1 MYYNAYLPDLASR
14 SHQGRVSAWSF
25 AVGYAGSVAALL
37 AALPFV
43 GGKST
48 VAPFCARPVALVT
61 PDPLLEPK
69 PGRSNFPSRKILP
82 SRSFQIRGAKARET
96 PRND

>member
-1 MYYNAYLPDLASR
+1 MVGNFGYESALVYYNAYLPDLASR

-43 GGKST
+43 RAKEYGGAFLCT
-48 VAPFCARPVALVT
+48 A
-61 PDPLLEPK
+61 
-69 PGRSNFPSRKILP
+69 GRAWNAGPM
-82 SRSFQIRGAKARET
+82 A
-96 PRND
+96 